1 MLRIVCAK
9 TGTSKCGQRVIV
21 GDVASRAGM
30 KVTEAQKAL
39 QALAADTNG
48 FLESKKTK
56 DDVYL
61 KLTIKVQTLATIFFY

>member
-48 FLESKKTK
+48 FLEGIVLISVRARRPKTMS
-56 DDVYL
+56 
-61 KLTIKVQTLATIFFY
+61 TSSSPSRW